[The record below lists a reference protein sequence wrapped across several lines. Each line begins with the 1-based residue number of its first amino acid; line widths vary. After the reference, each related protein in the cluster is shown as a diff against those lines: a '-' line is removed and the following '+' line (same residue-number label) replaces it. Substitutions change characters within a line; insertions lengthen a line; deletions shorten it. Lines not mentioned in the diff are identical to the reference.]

1 MKAFLKGLGIVF
13 ALMVVG
19 MIVAVTAPQI
29 GFWVGLA
36 FLVVPLAAL
45 FKPLPQLHLGHRGF
59 SIAVAVFVGMMTT
72 LASVG
77 SNADNQKMAELR
89 ATDPT
94 AYLAALETRDK
105 TKWLAELKELAPE
118 RFVAESAK
126 AAEAE
131 AARKA
136 EADAAEAARVAEQE
150 RAAAQKQAEA
160 EAARQAD
167 QDAKV
172 AAYVEQLDRE
182 IASLPGVSAANYTSD
197 VPSIN
202 TGLILL
208 GTWALLYEEGGK
220 LPLTDEARAKREQ
233 FRRLLVNKQVQ
244 FLPALRDAYGPA
256 MRQQLWEADGSA
268 RTIGAGYKT
277 VEFVSVA
284 FARNANIKQIHTE
297 IRENLMMLRFT
308 RAQYKWIK
316 EASEFSYYDME
327 VPKDSDIVKWESG
340 ARWRV
345 LE

>member
-13 ALMVVG
+13 ALMVAG

-29 GFWVGLA
+29 GLWVGLA
-36 FLVVPLAAL
+36 FLVVPLVAL

-72 LASVG
+72 FASLG

-94 AYLAALETRDK
+94 AYLATLESRDK
-105 TKWLAELKELAPE
+105 PKWLAELKELAPE
-118 RFVAESAK
+118 RFATETAK

-136 EADAAEAARVAEQE
+136 EADATEAARAAEQE
-150 RAAAQKQAEA
+150 RAAARKLAEA

-167 QDAKV
+167 QDAKI
-172 AAYVEQLDRE
+172 ATYVEQLDRE
-182 IASLPGVSAANYTSD
+182 IASLPGVSVVKYTSD
-197 VPSIN
+197 VSSIN

-220 LPLTDEARAKREQ
+220 LPLTDEARSKRDQ

-316 EASEFSYYDME
+316 EASEFSYFDMD
-327 VPKDSDIVKWESG
+327 VPKDSDIVKWENGGSF
-340 ARWRV
+340 RV